1 MPSAC
6 PTWAKWVG
14 QAHLACSLP
23 RKALL
28 KSRLCSCSCAAGSH
42 SSPRKKSFPGGPAG
56 KCLII
61 LDSLLSSSIQDG
73 GSVWWVRGTAVVG
86 VIYEYGFK
94 WYFLLTCCLVY
105 RCPLPGVGVWGLGSR
120 LSTWM
125 ESLSGPWVSPRPLS
139 QRPSAKWQKGS
150 CISGSIAFFRSAG
163 PRLMCHGARSWHQ
176 NSYRGRS
183 LT

>member
-1 MPSAC
+1 MPGAG

-42 SSPRKKSFPGGPAG
+42 SSPRKTSFPGGPAG

-61 LDSLLSSSIQDG
+61 LDSLLSSSIQEG
-73 GSVWWVRGTAVVG
+73 GSVWWVRGTALVD

-105 RCPLPGVGVWGLGSR
+105 RWPLPGVGVWDLGSR

-125 ESLSGPWVSPRPLS
+125 ELLSGPWVSPWPLS
-139 QRPSAKWQKGS
+139 QRPSQYRKVTE
-150 CISGSIAFFRSAG
+150 
-163 PRLMCHGARSWHQ
+163 RLLHLWVHSFYQVSWAQ
-176 NSYRGRS
+176 ADVSWTKVMAS
-183 LT
+183 K